1 MQFAFLI
8 ILIGALGAGIL
19 VLASMGFRQ
28 WRRRKALARAAH
40 EMGMMF
46 SAKDPFDLTRR
57 YWFFVL
63 RGTARG
69 RRTSS
74 TADTTGGTCGRS
86 TIGLRRAT
94 GRGGWCDDTA

>member
-46 SAKDPFDLTRR
+46 SAKDPFDLTVGGSQPAGGERHLR
-57 YWFFVL
+57 PIQRVVL
-63 RGTARG
+63 AGVRL
-69 RRTSS
+69 SV
-74 TADTTGGTCGRS
+74 
-86 TIGLRRAT
+86 
-94 GRGGWCDDTA
+94 